1 MLLDLSSF
9 TRAIGT
15 LSEAI
20 AEYEKDKSNLFVRD
34 SVIQRFE
41 YTYELSHKML
51 RRFLS
56 YAGFNGQ
63 AAAEMVFA
71 EIIRTANEK
80 GLLLNDLEKWEEYR
94 KVRNM
99 TSHVYDETKA
109 NLVIS
114 LMPEFLREVEFLLAQ
129 LRKQA
134 EKL

>member
-1 MLLDLSSF
+1 MFLDLSSF
-9 TRAIGT
+9 TKAIGT
-15 LSEAI
+15 LSEALT
-20 AEYEKDKSNLFVRD
+20 EYEKDKKNLFVRD

-51 RRFLS
+51 KRFLS
-56 YAGFNGQ
+56 YAEFSGQ
-63 AAAEMVFA
+63 ATAEMVFA

-94 KVRNM
+94 QARNM